1 MMSVNEYFKSVK
13 TTVYQSVLTRRILYN
28 LLSLL
33 VMLTYFASNAE
44 GSFSS
49 EVFKLVAEGNCRFMC
64 ILKFPLLLLPF
75 NLRYLWRL
83 NYWFLGP
90 CHRCIS
96 IKCFNYQRRKGLLHE
111 QHTSRLSVTTLFYC
125 FRFVTNN
132 TLQNYQSQLSFIV
145 TVSARTTHFKTIS
158 HNSLL
163 LLQFL
168 HEQHTSRLSFTTLF
182 YCYSSFTNNTF
193 QDYHSQRSFIVSVSS
208 RTTHFK
214 TISYNFLLLS

>member
-1 MMSVNEYFKSVK
+1 MSVNEYFKSVK
-13 TTVYQSVLTRRILYN
+13 TTVYQSVLTRRMLYN

-96 IKCFNYQRRKGLLHE
+96 IKFFNHQQRKGLKKQRKGLHVALPACIFFLISNI
-111 QHTSRLSVTTLFYC
+111 HLKTHKMVPAFY
-125 FRFVTNN
+125 
-132 TLQNYQSQLSFIV
+132 
-145 TVSARTTHFKTIS
+145 
-158 HNSLL
+158 SLL
-163 LLQFL
+163 ACWLLGR
-168 HEQHTSRLSFTTLF
+168 SRWTR
-182 YCYSSFTNNTF
+182 CG
-193 QDYHSQRSFIVSVSS
+193 
-208 RTTHFK
+208 
-214 TISYNFLLLS
+214 LLMFGNA